1 MIIGGVTGLVWDYF
15 IYYASFNIFGVII
28 FGIMLAH
35 DRMSIDKQ
43 EKQLKY
49 DNALIAFMLYF
60 LSDSVWAGVDSSV
73 FPVNRFTVLFTDLS
87 NYVIMT
93 AITYTWLRYVM
104 AVEQIHSRNKLSTR
118 LKLFLPS
125 LFSVIGAIVTFI
137 AAPSLLLDA
146 ELKNTNLF
154 DIYLVTLPYVYIVA
168 VIIYTM
174 RKAVTEKS
182 PFEKKKHLQIG
193 LFPIMVVAGGLLQM
207 IIMPELPVF
216 CISCTVLMLIFYIQS
231 MDGQI
236 SVDPLTK
243 LSNRGQL
250 ERYTAQSSNLKSEG
264 RRTYVM
270 MIDINDFKLIND
282 TFGHAE
288 GDSALVIVAQ
298 SLVRTVQNHSYPV
311 FLGRYGGDEF
321 VLIAHP
327 VSDDEIPELE
337 KEIRECIRLRCK
349 SDHKPYI
356 LSVGIGYDKLLDGED
371 SFQKC
376 MQRADE
382 KLYINK
388 EYVKSNEKSTVQ
400 A

>member
-1 MIIGGVTGLVWDYF
+1 MTGLVWDYF
-15 IYYASFNIFGVII
+15 IYYSSFNIFGGII

-60 LSDSVWAGVDSSV
+60 LSDSIWSGVDSGV
-73 FPVNRFTVLFTDLS
+73 FPATRCSVLLTDLS
-87 NYVIMT
+87 NYIIMT

-104 AVEQIHSRNKLSTR
+104 AVEQIPNRNKLSTKA
-118 LKLFLPS
+118 KLLLPS
-125 LFSVIGAIVTFI
+125 IFSLIGAIVTYL

-146 ELKNTNLF
+146 DLKNTNIF

-174 RKAVTEKS
+174 RKAITEKN
-182 PFEKKKHLQIG
+182 PVEKKKHLHIG
-193 LFPIMVVAGGLLQM
+193 LFPIMVVMGGLLQM
-207 IIMPELPVF
+207 VLMPELPIF
-216 CISCTVLMLIFYIQS
+216 CLSCTILMLIFYIQS
-231 MDGQI
+231 MDSQI

-250 ERYTAQSSNLKSEG
+250 ERYIAQNPNAKTDG
-264 RRTYVM
+264 RCTYVM
-270 MIDINDFKLIND
+270 MIDINDFKMIND
-282 TFGHAE
+282 TYGHAE
-288 GDSALVIVAQ
+288 GDCALVILSQ
-298 SLVRTVQNHSYPV
+298 SLVKVVREHTYPV

-327 VSDDEIPELE
+327 ASDDEIPELE
-337 KEIRECIRLRCK
+337 SEIRECIRLRCE

-356 LSVGIGYDKLLDGED
+356 LSVGIGYDKLLEGED
-371 SFQKC
+371 SLQKC

-382 KLYINK
+382 KLYLNK
-388 EYVKSNEKSTVQ
+388 EYVKSNEKSTAQ

>member
-104 AVEQIHSRNKLSTR
+104 AVEQIHSRNKLSTM

>member
-1 MIIGGVTGLVWDYF
+1 MWDYF
-15 IYYASFNIFGVII
+15 IYYSSFNIFGVII

-60 LSDSVWAGVDSSV
+60 LSDSVWAGVDSGV
-73 FPVNRFTVLFTDLS
+73 FPVTRSTVLLTDLS
-87 NYVIMT
+87 NYIIMT
-93 AITYTWLRYVM
+93 AITYTWLRFVM
-104 AVEQIHSRNKLSTR
+104 AVEQIPNRNKRSTR
-118 LKLFLPS
+118 AKLFLPS
-125 LFSVIGAIVTFI
+125 LFSLIGAVVTYI
-137 AAPSLLLDA
+137 ATPSLLLDGD
-146 ELKNTNLF
+146 LKNTNLF

-174 RKAVTEKS
+174 RKAITEKN
-182 PFEKKKHLQIG
+182 PVEKKKHLHIG

-207 IIMPELPVF
+207 VLMPELPIF
-216 CISCTVLMLIFYIQS
+216 CLSCTILMIIFYIQS
-231 MDGQI
+231 MESQI

-250 ERYTAQSSNLKSEG
+250 ERYIAQNSGAKADG
-264 RRTYVM
+264 RCTYVM
-270 MIDINDFKLIND
+270 MIDINDFKMIND

-288 GDSALVIVAQ
+288 GDSALVILAQ
-298 SLVRTVQNHSYPV
+298 SLAKTVQDRKYPV

-327 VSDDEIPELE
+327 SVDEEIPELE
-337 KEIRECIRLRCK
+337 SKIRECIRHRCE

-356 LSVGIGYDKLLDGED
+356 LSVGIGYEKLLEGED
-371 SFQKC
+371 SLQKC

-388 EYVKSNEKSTVQ
+388 EYVKSNEKSTAQV
-400 A
+400 